1 MPSFRHTNLIMED
14 RHSISEPRP
23 IVRRHIG
30 SSTCVEWEVDILRD
44 DTVVVD
50 TIILTDDVLPP
61 RTNKKGKV
69 VWRLP
74 DSVDKLPAFGTDD
87 RRRILEIFKD
97 RKKKRKQEKKKRQ
110 DSDGVIDD
118 GGSNSPGRLSR
129 NNSSHEYDETEGG
142 GQGGGQISRPY
153 ECCSI
158 HRSHSQNLSQE
169 QDRVD
174 YSKDIE
180 VKQTSNSAY
189 QKKGSVSVSEASNGY
204 RRQHSCPTASRPPPG
219 LGDMHDRRS
228 STRDSLLREDPNRPP
243 DPSSLTL
250 KDTQPQCNEQHL
262 SPRSLESRQS
272 ASPAK
277 LAIDALFIVVPH
289 SERPDPLPG
298 EEQSSLAVPAARH
311 FIESY
316 YTHLE
321 NTSPTV
327 AINELS
333 RYYTIKAQ
341 KSVSIGGAHAVVVG
355 RKDITAQILS
365 LAGSTFIVRGVVA
378 QDTFDGRGVHILITG
393 TAKTVC
399 NAVAGGVLA
408 FAHSVSL
415 TYVDTTSISGSNN
428 SHEVCPGLV
437 DASER
442 GHPFQIHND
451 ALAFLSG
458 DTIPSPQPSPPL
470 QPPPPP
476 PGLF

>member
-1 MPSFRHTNLIMED
+1 MPSLRPPTTLIMED
-14 RHSISEPRP
+14 RHSISEPRA
-23 IVRRHIG
+23 IVRRNFG
-30 SSTCVEWEVDILRD
+30 SPSYVEWEVDILRD

-50 TIILTDDVLPP
+50 TLTLTDEVLPP

-74 DSVDKLPAFGTDD
+74 DSEDKLPAFGTED

-118 GGSNSPGRLSR
+118 GGNNSPGKLSR
-129 NNSSHEYDETEGG
+129 NNSSNEYEETESSGRGG
-142 GQGGGQISRPY
+142 GQMSGPY
-153 ECCSI
+153 EFYSI
-158 HRSHSQNLSQE
+158 ERSHTENLSQE
-169 QDRVD
+169 QDGAG
-174 YSKDIE
+174 YIEDIE
-180 VKQTSNSAY
+180 VKQTNESTNEKHATA
-189 QKKGSVSVSEASNGY
+189 SVSKATNGY
-204 RRQHSCPTASRPPPG
+204 RRQHSCPAASRPPPG
-219 LGDMHDRRS
+219 LGDVPDRRS
-228 STRDSLLREDPNRPP
+228 SAGEGLLREDPNPPP
-243 DPSSLTL
+243 DPSYLSIN
-250 KDTQPQCNEQHL
+250 DTQPQYNQQHL
-262 SPRSLESRQS
+262 SPRILESRQPIS
-272 ASPAK
+272 SAK
-277 LAIDALFIVVPH
+277 LAADALFIVVPR

-298 EEQSSLAVPAARH
+298 EEYSSLAVPAARH

-327 AINELS
+327 AISELS
-333 RYYTIKAQ
+333 RYYTTKAQ
-341 KSVSIGGAHAVVVG
+341 KSVSIGGAHAVVIG

-399 NAVAGGVLA
+399 NAVAGGALA

-415 TYVDTTSISGSNN
+415 AHVDTTSISGSNN
-428 SHEVCPGLV
+428 LNQICPALA

-442 GHPFQIHND
+442 GYPFQIHND

-458 DTIPSPQPSPPL
+458 DIPSPQPSPPL
-470 QPPPPP
+470 QSPPPP